1 MISFTDFDMM
11 ARGGSIALLVLWS
24 WVLLRDHRQ
33 ALPARMALGMNLTI
47 VCHILASIPGPIGSA
62 DAEGGGDLFDF
73 VLAMGSAAVP
83 GFFWLFA
90 RTWFN
95 DEARVGLPSWA
106 LISASVA
113 IVAVQILFFEQNG
126 IGQFL
131 LVSAMRVSMFAF
143 AIAGLWAAWRGRDG
157 DLIEARRHLRT
168 ALVWSVGLFVMLVNG
183 VEILAFRGVLP
194 IISRS
199 FIEIGILALTL
210 AVAAVTTGLRQADL
224 FAVQQRLLPP
234 EPTQPVD
241 LALVTRLETHM
252 AHDRPYRD
260 ETLTIAGLAGQL
272 GLQEYQL
279 RRLINGALGHR
290 NFASFLNGYRLDEV
304 RAALVDAAQTD
315 VPILTIALDAGFGSL
330 GPFNRAFREAEGM
343 TPSAFR
349 RAALLSLNLK
359 ETVT

>member
-1 MISFTDFDMM
+1 MISFSDFDMM

-24 WVLLRDHRQ
+24 WVLFRDHRQ

-47 VCHILASIPGPIGSA
+47 VCHILASIPGSLDNSVLTAGSGPI
-62 DAEGGGDLFDF
+62 DF
-73 VLAMGSAAVP
+73 VLAIGSAAVP

-95 DEARVGLPSWA
+95 DEVRVGLRSWA
-106 LISASVA
+106 LICGSVA
-113 IVAVQILFFEQNG
+113 LVAIQIHLFERY
-126 IGQFL
+126 GQGLFIL
-131 LVSAMRVSMFAF
+131 GVALRLSMFAF
-143 AIAGLWAAWRGRDG
+143 AIAGLWAAWRGREG
-157 DLIEARRHLRT
+157 DLIEARRRLRT
-168 ALVWSVGLFVMLVNG
+168 TLVWSVGLFVILTNG
-183 VEILAFRGVLP
+183 VEILAFWEVLP
-194 IISRS
+194 TISRT
-199 FIEIGILALTL
+199 FIEFGILALTL
-210 AVAAVTTGLRQADL
+210 AVAVSTTSLRQDDL
-224 FAVQQRLLPP
+224 FASQRTMPRS
-234 EPTQPVD
+234 EPAAVID
-241 LALVTRLETHM
+241 LALVARLETHI

-304 RAALVDAAQTD
+304 RAALADTAQTD

-349 RAALLSLNLK
+349 RAALLLPK
-359 ETVT
+359 P